1 MPESGL
7 GAGIR
12 KGRSLRERIG
22 SHARGK
28 AVPGRTLDEHCHSL
42 TEVTGAHPVLDH
54 IVPRAAGGA
63 TEFEN
68 LCLCCHACNE
78 FKGAQVESPDPV
90 TGQVVPLFHPRRQR
104 WNDHFRWSV
113 DGTKIV
119 GITPVGRATER
130 ALNMN
135 HPLIVEAR
143 RRWVA
148 VGWHPAAED
157 L

>member
-1 MPESGL
+1 MTNT
-7 GAGIR
+7 GIPP
-12 KGRSLRERIG
+12 SLRRCVLAE
-22 SHARGK
+22 ARSQC
-28 AVPGRTLDEHCHSL
+28 AYCHSL
-42 TEVTGAHPVLDH
+42 TDITGAHPVLDH
-54 IVPRAAGGA
+54 IVPRAVGGA

-78 FKGAQVESPDPV
+78 FQGAQVESPDPV